1 VEAIAHKNDIG
12 HVGSYAA
19 KAPSLP
25 VFSVVHGTAAVLS
38 RHKELVALADRTH
51 QSGAMSYLEFYLSE
65 WRPGDKA
72 KIPYLLTLSDPT
84 GELSAAILTYEYRP
98 WGLPSRI
105 FVPYDFYGERNVL
118 APESMR
124 TILAEQAAQFL
135 MMRGAWLV
143 FVALIH
149 GNFSAESGCC
159 GLNCAT
165 QKTKLDNILPIGATF
180 DATVAPMGAHTRR
193 NLRAARRRAQSVLG
207 ATFVIDPGL
216 SESEFLAMNRTCLY
230 PVSPEDAQRRFR
242 SLQTLQGRLFA
253 GLRDRDGR
261 WLSLIGGRHHNG
273 TSFIDWQMNI
283 GDLPSFSIGT
293 AARAYLLEHEIER
306 GTSFL
311 VFEGGTLHLMRRAFL
326 QQDVSG
332 LLLAR
337 PFLSPYI
344 LRNVVG
350 RILPKT
356 NPLAKS
362 MLANTL
368 VWHSPS

>member
-1 VEAIAHKNDIG
+1 
-12 HVGSYAA
+12 
-19 KAPSLP
+19 
-25 VFSVVHGTAAVLS
+25 
-38 RHKELVALADRTH
+38 
-51 QSGAMSYLEFYLSE
+51 
-65 WRPGDKA
+65 
-72 KIPYLLTLSDPT
+72 
-84 GELSAAILTYEYRP
+84 
-98 WGLPSRI
+98 
-105 FVPYDFYGERNVL
+105 
-118 APESMR
+118 
-124 TILAEQAAQFL
+124 
-135 MMRGAWLV
+135 
-143 FVALIH
+143 
-149 GNFSAESGCC
+149 
-159 GLNCAT
+159 
-165 QKTKLDNILPIGATF
+165 
-180 DATVAPMGAHTRR
+180 MGAHTRR

-230 PVSPEDAQRRFR
+230 PVSSEDAQRRFR
-242 SLQTLQGRLFA
+242 SLQTLQGSLFA

-261 WLSLIGGRHHNG
+261 WLSLFGGRHHNG
-273 TSFIDWQMNI
+273 TTFIDWQMNI
-283 GDLPSFSIGT
+283 SDLPAFSIGT

-306 GTSFL
+306 STSFL

-368 VWHSPS
+368 VWHSQS